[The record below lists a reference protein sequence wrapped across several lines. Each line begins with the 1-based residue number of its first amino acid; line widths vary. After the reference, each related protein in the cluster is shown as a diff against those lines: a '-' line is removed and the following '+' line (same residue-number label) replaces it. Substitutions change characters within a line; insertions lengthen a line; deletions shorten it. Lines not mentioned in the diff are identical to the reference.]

1 MGLGRGWLK
10 MPFCDDQGL
19 QGPGLHQAVGAASKG
34 VGEDTPVCKVAKIS
48 VWHPME
54 VVIHVLVLAAS
65 AKGVMRVNV

>member
-34 VGEDTPVCKVAKIS
+34 VGEDTQSVRWPKYLCGTPWRWLSMSWCWQPVLKES
-48 VWHPME
+48 
-54 VVIHVLVLAAS
+54 
-65 AKGVMRVNV
+65 